1 MTDERDLALAAA
13 LRQIAD
19 AMVIAA
25 ATRAGAPPPVAGAAP
40 AVVEGVATK
49 VAKRRR
55 RKSPYQRRFSAV
67 LREETAKAKTKSGA
81 WRKGM
86 NQTKVMQRAH
96 ARTKREMK
104 S

>member
-1 MTDERDLALAAA
+1 MADERDLALAAA

-19 AMVIAA
+19 TLVMAA
-25 ATRAGAPPPVAGAAP
+25 AARAGVPPALAPVAP
-40 AVVEGVATK
+40 TVVEGVATK

-55 RKSPYQRRFSAV
+55 RKSPYQRRFAQV
-67 LREETAKAKTKSGA
+67 LREETARAKTKSGA

-86 NQTKVMQRAH
+86 DQTKVMAKAH
-96 ARTKREMK
+96 ARTRREMK